1 VGWVADSTAEVR
13 KTEWGFQLEVL
24 AREAKCL
31 INVAAVLAGM
41 LQLSNNCFLVLD

>member
-1 VGWVADSTAEVR
+1 LQIQQLRCA
-13 KTEWGFQLEVL
+13 KEWNFQLEVL

-41 LQLSNNCFLVLD
+41 LQLSNNCFLVPD

>member
-13 KTEWGFQLEVL
+13 KIMGFQLEVL